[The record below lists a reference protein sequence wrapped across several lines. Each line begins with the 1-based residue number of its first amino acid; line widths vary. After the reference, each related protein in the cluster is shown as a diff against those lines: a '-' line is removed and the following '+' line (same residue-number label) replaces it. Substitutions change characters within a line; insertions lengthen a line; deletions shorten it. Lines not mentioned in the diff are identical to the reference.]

1 MGEEMPV
8 VRKRKEGRLRL
19 GRNGGAGGGTE
30 FGNDSYT
37 EKEKGVTLRGDRAD
51 GDDVVGEREAAVRG

>member
-1 MGEEMPV
+1 MLV

-37 EKEKGVTLRGDRAD
+37 EKENGVTLSRCGVKQQTHENAFLF
-51 GDDVVGEREAAVRG
+51 

>member
-19 GRNGGAGGGTE
+19 GRNGGAGRGTK

-37 EKEKGVTLRGDRAD
+37 EKENGVTLSRCGVKQQTHENAFLF
-51 GDDVVGEREAAVRG
+51 